1 MAQGLP
7 QHVGTIP
14 EQSAM
19 WDACTHFLGLMRSCF
34 RLATVV
40 LAEGAL
46 PLLLPLLRL
55 VCQSQPM
62 GGGASSTSAEEEE
75 EVGDGE
81 EAFDVAGLSGLAAA
95 ARQFGRRHEVG

>member
-1 MAQGLP
+1 MHG
-7 QHVGTIP
+7 
-14 EQSAM
+14 
-19 WDACTHFLGLMRSCF
+19 THFLGLMRSCF

-46 PLLLPLLRL
+46 PLLLPLPLLRL

>member
-1 MAQGLP
+1 MHG
-7 QHVGTIP
+7 
-14 EQSAM
+14 
-19 WDACTHFLGLMRSCF
+19 THFLGLMRSCF

-46 PLLLPLLRL
+46 PLLLPLPLLRL

-81 EAFDVAGLSGLAAA
+81 EAFDVAEEVEEVGDGEEAFDVAGLSGLAAA